1 MIYKEKEK
9 HIHKKRKAN
18 NSNNK
23 VYIMNFN
30 IHRNE
35 ILPSLQA
42 ICGVIDR
49 RQALPILSN
58 LLIVAEKGKII
69 FTGTDMEVE
78 MVTEINHPSETQGEI
93 TVPARKLLDICR
105 ALPDDSNINF
115 SFNRDQVLVKSGKS
129 KFTLATLPATE
140 FPSTEVLGSSNKI
153 SLPQEELKTLLEDTM
168 FSMAQQD
175 VRYYLNGLLLELEKN
190 SLRAVATD
198 GHRLALK
205 EISLKTGIEEPQ
217 QIIIPRKGVI
227 ELIRLLDSD
236 DKKVSIEVSRNHIRV
251 SKEKLQF
258 TSKLI
263 DGKFPDYQKVIPKE
277 GAHPVK
283 TNREI
288 LKQGLIRASI
298 LSNEKYKG
306 VRLVLQHDQLK
317 AFAHNPEQEEAEE
330 EIEINYKGDDIEIG
344 FNVTYLLDALSTI
357 KTEQVI
363 LNISD
368 PNSSCLVLPDDE
380 TECKYVVMPMRL

>member
-1 MIYKEKEK
+1 
-9 HIHKKRKAN
+9 
-18 NSNNK
+18 
-23 VYIMNFN
+23 MNFN
-30 IHRNE
+30 INRNE
-35 ILPSLQA
+35 ILPSLHTV
-42 ICGVIDR
+42 CGVVDR

-58 LLIVAEKGKII
+58 LLIVTENEKIT

-78 MVTEINHPSETQGEI
+78 MVTTINHSSETPGET
-93 TVPARKLLDICR
+93 TVPARKLLDICK
-105 ALPDDSNINF
+105 ALPEDSIINM
-115 SFNRDQVLVKSGKS
+115 SFNKDQILIKSGKS

-140 FPSTEVLGSSNKI
+140 FPSTEALTNSKKI
-153 SLPQEELKTLLEDTM
+153 SVPQQEFKALLEDTM

-175 VRYYLNGLLLELEKN
+175 VRYYLNGLLLELEKDW
-190 SLRAVATD
+190 LRAVATD

-205 EISLKTGIEEPQ
+205 EIRVKTGADEPQ

-227 ELIRLLDSD
+227 ELIKLLDGD
-236 DKKVSIEVSRNHIRV
+236 DDNVSIEISQNHIRV
-251 SKEKLQF
+251 NKEKLQF

-263 DGKFPDYQKVIPKE
+263 DGKFPDYQRVIPKE
-277 GAHPVK
+277 GDHPIK
-283 TNREI
+283 TDKDT

-306 VRLVLQHDQLK
+306 IRLVLQQDRLK

-330 EIEINYKGDDIEIG
+330 EIEINYKGESIEIG

-357 KTEQVI
+357 KTEKVI

-368 PNSSCLVLPDDE
+368 PNSSCLILPDDE

>member
-1 MIYKEKEK
+1 
-9 HIHKKRKAN
+9 
-18 NSNNK
+18 
-23 VYIMNFN
+23 MNFN
-30 IHRNE
+30 INRNE
-35 ILPSLQA
+35 ILPSLQ
-42 ICGVIDR
+42 IVCGVIDR
-49 RQALPILSN
+49 RQSLPILSN
-58 LLIVAEKGKII
+58 LLIVVEKGRIVI
-69 FTGTDMEVE
+69 SATDMEVE
-78 MVTEINHPSETQGEI
+78 MVIEINHSAETYGEI

-115 SFNRDQVLVKSGKS
+115 SFDNDQVLVKSGKS

-140 FPSTEVLGSSNKI
+140 FPSTETLGRSNKI
-153 SLPQEELKTLLEDTM
+153 LLPQKDFKALLEDTM

-175 VRYYLNGLLLELEKN
+175 VRYYLNGLLLEFEKN

-205 EISLKTGIEEPQ
+205 EINIKTGIEEPQ
-217 QIIIPRKGVI
+217 QIIIPRKGVV
-227 ELIRLLDSD
+227 ELIRLLDGD
-236 DKKVSIEVSRNHIRV
+236 DENVSIEVSQNHIRV

-277 GAHPVK
+277 GTHPIK
-283 TNREI
+283 TDKEI

-306 VRLVLQHDQLK
+306 VRLVLKHDQLK

-344 FNVTYLLDALSTI
+344 FNVTYLLDALLAI
-357 KTEQVI
+357 KTKQVI

-368 PNSSCLVLPDDE
+368 PNSSCLVLPDDD

>member
-1 MIYKEKEK
+1 
-9 HIHKKRKAN
+9 
-18 NSNNK
+18 
-23 VYIMNFN
+23 MNFN
-30 IHRNE
+30 IKRDE
-35 ILPSLQA
+35 ILPSLQVV
-42 ICGVIDR
+42 CGVIDR

-58 LLIVAEKGKII
+58 LLIVADKSQIT

-78 MVTEINHPSETQGEI
+78 MVTTINHKPDVTGEVTI
-93 TVPARKLLDICR
+93 PARKLLDICK
-105 ALPDDSNINF
+105 ALPDDSTIGF
-115 SFNRDQVLVKSGKS
+115 SFNKDQVLVKSGKS

-140 FPSTEVLGSSNKI
+140 YPSTEALGSSSKI
-153 SLPQEELKTLLEDTM
+153 SLPQKEFKALLEDTM

-198 GHRLALK
+198 GHRLAMK
-205 EISLKTGIEEPQ
+205 EIKTQTGIEDAQ
-217 QIIIPRKGVI
+217 QIIIPRKGVV
-227 ELIRLLDSD
+227 ELIRLLDGEDENIS
-236 DKKVSIEVSRNHIRV
+236 VEVSQNHIRV
-251 SKEKLQF
+251 SKDKIQF

-263 DGKFPDYQKVIPKE
+263 DGKFPDYQRVIPKE
-277 GAHPVK
+277 GDHPVK
-283 TNREI
+283 TNKGT

-306 VRLVLQHDQLK
+306 VRLVLQNDLLK

-344 FNVTYLLDALSTI
+344 FNVTYLLDALSSI
-357 KTEQVI
+357 KTEEVI

-368 PNSSCLVLPDDE
+368 PNSSCLILPDDE
-380 TECKYVVMPMRL
+380 TDCKYVVMPMRL

>member
-1 MIYKEKEK
+1 
-9 HIHKKRKAN
+9 
-18 NSNNK
+18 
-23 VYIMNFN
+23 MNFN
-30 IHRNE
+30 INRNE
-35 ILPSLQA
+35 ILPALQVV
-42 ICGVIDR
+42 CGVVDR

-58 LLIVAEKGKII
+58 LLIVAEKDKIT

-78 MVTEINHPSETQGEI
+78 MVTTISHQPETPGEI
-93 TVPARKLLDICR
+93 TVHARKLLDICK
-105 ALPDDSNINF
+105 ALPEDSKISL
-115 SFNRDQVLVKSGKS
+115 SFNKDQVVVKSGKS

-140 FPSTEVLGSSNKI
+140 YPSTETLGNSNEI
-153 SLPQEELKTLLEDTM
+153 LIPQKEFKTLLEDTM

-205 EISLKTGIEEPQ
+205 EIKTKTGIEEAQ

-227 ELIRLLDSD
+227 ELIRLLDGEDENIS
-236 DKKVSIEVSRNHIRV
+236 VEVSQNHIRV
-251 SKEKLQF
+251 SKDKVQF

-263 DGKFPDYQKVIPKE
+263 DGKFPDYQRVIPKE
-277 GAHPVK
+277 GEHPVK
-283 TNREI
+283 TNRDA

-306 VRLVLQHDQLK
+306 IRLVLQNDLLR

-344 FNVTYLLDALSTI
+344 FNVTYLLDALSAI
-357 KTEQVI
+357 KTKEVI

-368 PNSSCLVLPDDE
+368 PNSSCLILPDDD
-380 TECKYVVMPMRL
+380 TDCKYVVMPMRL

>member
-1 MIYKEKEK
+1 
-9 HIHKKRKAN
+9 
-18 NSNNK
+18 
-23 VYIMNFN
+23 MNFN
-30 IHRNE
+30 INRNE
-35 ILPSLQA
+35 ILSALQVV
-42 ICGVIDR
+42 CGVIDR

-58 LLIVAEKGKII
+58 LLIVAEKDKIT

-78 MVTEINHPSETQGEI
+78 MVTTISHQPETPGEI
-93 TVPARKLLDICR
+93 TVPARKLLDICK
-105 ALPDDSNINF
+105 ALPEDSKIGL
-115 SFNRDQVLVKSGKS
+115 SFNKDQMVVKSGKS

-140 FPSTEVLGSSNKI
+140 YPSTEALGSSSVI
-153 SLPQEELKTLLEDTM
+153 PLPQKEFRALLEDTM

-175 VRYYLNGLLLELEKN
+175 VRYYLNGLLLELENN

-205 EISLKTGIEEPQ
+205 EIQVKTGIEEAQ
-217 QIIIPRKGVI
+217 QIIIPRKGVV
-227 ELIRLLDSD
+227 ELIRLLDGED
-236 DKKVSIEVSRNHIRV
+236 ESISVEVSQNHIRV
-251 SKEKLQF
+251 SKDKVQF

-263 DGKFPDYQKVIPKE
+263 DGKFPDYQRVIPKE

-283 TNREI
+283 MNRDT

-306 VRLVLQHDQLK
+306 VRLVLQKDLLK

-330 EIEINYKGDDIEIG
+330 EIEINYAGDDIEIG
-344 FNVTYLLDALSTI
+344 FNVTYLLDVLSTI
-357 KTEQVI
+357 KTPEVI

-368 PNSSCLVLPDDE
+368 PNSSCLILPDDD
-380 TECKYVVMPMRL
+380 TDCKYVVMPMRL

>member
-1 MIYKEKEK
+1 
-9 HIHKKRKAN
+9 
-18 NSNNK
+18 
-23 VYIMNFN
+23 MNFN
-30 IHRNE
+30 INRNE
-35 ILPSLQA
+35 ILHPLQA
-42 ICGVIDR
+42 VCGVIDR
-49 RQALPILSN
+49 RQSLPILSN
-58 LLIVAEKGKII
+58 LLIITEKDKIT

-78 MVTEINHPSETQGEI
+78 MVTSINHPSESPGEI
-93 TVPARKLLDICR
+93 TVPARKLLDICK
-105 ALPDDSNINF
+105 ALPDDSSIGL
-115 SFNRDQVLVKSGKS
+115 SFKKDQLVVKSGKS

-140 FPSTEVLGSSNKI
+140 FPSTEVLGRNSKI
-153 SLPQEELKTLLEDTM
+153 LLPQEDFRSLLEDTM

-175 VRYYLNGLLLELEKN
+175 VRYYLNGLLIEVEKN
-190 SLRAVATD
+190 SIKAVATD

-227 ELIRLLDSD
+227 ELVKLLDGE
-236 DKKVSIEVSRNHIRV
+236 DKNITIEVSQNHIRV
-251 SKEKLQF
+251 SKDKVQF

-263 DGKFPDYQKVIPKE
+263 DGKFPDYQRVIPKE
-277 GAHPVK
+277 GEYPVK
-283 TNREI
+283 TDRET

-306 VRLVLQHDQLK
+306 VRLILQHNVLK

-330 EIEINYKGDDIEIG
+330 EIEINYEGDDIEIG
-344 FNVTYLLDALSTI
+344 FNVTYLLDALSII
-357 KTEQVI
+357 KTKEVI